1 MILLLILAL
10 AVVTVPLFGGRL
22 AGLID
27 IDLGWT
33 WLVAAAIGLQILIIS
48 VFPDRFEGIHKPLH
62 FLSYVLA
69 GAFVVAN
76 LKIPGVWL
84 IGLGGLSNLLA
95 IAANGGV
102 MPASATALGA
112 AGMATESD
120 EFVNSGVL
128 EDPKLLFLGDIFSIP
143 GDVPVF
149 NTVFSVGDVLI
160 AVGTVILVH
169 GVSRSRLV
177 WWRKPSGPESN
188 GPTGGATSNAG

>member
-1 MILLLILAL
+1 MILLVILAL
-10 AVVTVPLFGGRL
+10 AVATVPLFRGRL

-33 WLVAAAIGLQILIIS
+33 WLVVAAIGIQIVIIS
-48 VFPDRFEGIHKPLH
+48 VIPDRFEGIHKPLH

-84 IGLGGLSNLLA
+84 VGVGGLCNLLA

-102 MPASATALGA
+102 MPATATALRA

-143 GDVPVF
+143 GEIPVV

-160 AVGTVILVH
+160 ALGTVVLVH
-169 GVSRSRLV
+169 GVSGSRLV
-177 WWRKPSGPESN
+177 WWRRASPDETGPA
-188 GPTGGATSNAG
+188 GQTAT

>member
-10 AVVTVPLFGGRL
+10 AVLTVPLSGGRL

-33 WLVAAAIGLQILIIS
+33 WLVAAAIGVQILIIS
-48 VFPDRFEGIHKPLH
+48 VFPDRFEGIQRPLH
-62 FLSYVLA
+62 FLSYALA

-84 IGLGGLSNLLA
+84 IGLGGLSNLVA
-95 IAANGGV
+95 IGANGGV
-102 MPASATALGA
+102 MPATATALRA
-112 AGMATESD
+112 AGMATESE

-128 EDPKLLFLGDIFSIP
+128 ADPKLLFLGDIFSIP
-143 GDVPVF
+143 GEVPVL

-160 AVGTVILVH
+160 AIGTVVLVH
-169 GVSRSRLV
+169 GVSGSRLV
-177 WWRKPSGPESN
+177 WWRHPVEE
-188 GPTGGATSNAG
+188 PTAGTATSSAE

>member
-1 MILLLILAL
+1 MILLLILIL

-33 WLVAAAIGLQILIIS
+33 WLVAAAIGIQILIIS

-76 LKIPGVWL
+76 FKLPGVSL

-95 IAANGGV
+95 IGANGGV
-102 MPASATALGA
+102 MPASAPALRA

-128 EDPKLLFLGDIFSIP
+128 ENPKLLFLGDIFSIP
-143 GDVPVF
+143 GGIPVI

-160 AVGTVILVH
+160 AIGTVVLVH
-169 GVSRSRLV
+169 GVTGSRLV
-177 WWRKPSGPESN
+177 WWRSGLDEEAP
-188 GPTGGATSNAG
+188 PAVK

>member
-1 MILLLILAL
+1 MILLVILAL
-10 AVVTVPLFGGRL
+10 AVVTVPLWGGRL

-33 WLVAAAIGLQILIIS
+33 WLVAGAIGIQILIIS
-48 VFPDRFEGIHKPLH
+48 VIPDRFEGIHKPLH
-62 FLSYVLA
+62 FLSYALA

-84 IGLGGLSNLLA
+84 IGLGGLANLAA

-102 MPASATALGA
+102 MPATATALRA
-112 AGMATESD
+112 AGMAVESD

-143 GDVPVF
+143 GEIPVL

-160 AVGTVILVH
+160 AIGTVVLVH
-169 GVSRSRLV
+169 GVSGSKLV
-177 WWRKPSGPESN
+177 WWRRGSPDETGPA
-188 GPTGGATSNAG
+188 GQKAT